1 MLTYASKQHELV
13 DEPTS
18 EYRKKLAEEVKDA
31 DNKKKTYRVLVEKAK
46 GGGYIGRCLDLSGV
60 ISEGE
65 TLEELKENIVKE
77 ISLIRESIL
86 EEAHSLMD

>member
-1 MLTYASKQHELV
+1 MSKQDELV
-13 DEPTS
+13 DKPTS
-18 EYRKKLAEEVKDA
+18 EYRKKLAEEVEDA
-31 DNKKKTYRVLVEKAK
+31 DNKKKTYRVLVEKTK

-65 TLEELKENIVKE
+65 TLEELKENMVKE

-86 EEAHSLMD
+86 DEAHSLMD